1 MASVLKRLVALA
13 ICISFPIFLL
23 CKIVSIVLGKEELV
37 IFDIRMQASVESEI
51 TTTAPLICTT
61 SFSSTYVAG
70 SLLLVPIFRPLI
82 WESVMILSQRNIS
95 HMFNDFG

>member
-23 CKIVSIVLGKEELV
+23 CKIVPIVLGKEELV
-37 IFDIRMQASVESEI
+37 IFDLRMQASVESEI

-61 SFSSTYVAG
+61 SFSSYICSRVLAVGTNFPTTDMG
-70 SLLLVPIFRPLI
+70 ICHDL
-82 WESVMILSQRNIS
+82 ESKEYIS
-95 HMFNDFG
+95 HV